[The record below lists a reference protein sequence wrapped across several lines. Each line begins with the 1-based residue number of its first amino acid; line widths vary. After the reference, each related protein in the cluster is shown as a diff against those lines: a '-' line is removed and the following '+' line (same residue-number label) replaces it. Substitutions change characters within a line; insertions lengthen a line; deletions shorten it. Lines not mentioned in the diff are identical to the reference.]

1 MFSIQKG
8 SLHNLKC
15 IGYWH
20 QLKMK
25 IPAGERMTDANLFA
39 FPAHCF
45 IQQIIYRL

>member
-1 MFSIQKG
+1 MFSMQKV
-8 SLHNLKC
+8 SLYNLKY
-15 IGYWH
+15 IGYWS

-45 IQQIIYRL
+45 LQQIMYRL